1 MRARSLFASALLA
14 SFATASCSLVRSPLL
29 EDPCVVCVSPDRCV
43 AGRCVAGDG
52 GLSLDAPVDMQDSG
66 LVDAPADSAAV
77 DAPVD
82 VAVDVG
88 VDAGSCA
95 DGVLSGDE
103 SDVDCGGACP
113 SCGACQGCR
122 SADDCAGAAACRAG
136 RCEAVL
142 TPVLSSTREVD
153 AFVRADGAVLL
164 AHYAPGTFHSM
175 YDPFVSQVTT
185 AAGGE
190 AAPPGFAPDPCFES
204 GHLSFAEFVPAGRV
218 VEFACGV
225 AEEAAA
231 RVSSS
236 ELFRDFSP
244 GDHGVPHSA
253 GAPGWGHISAAGSGL
268 GRARFGVCGT
278 TLDPTVGG
286 VGMCTGPRA
295 TDASTHVAS
304 FTSGPRGSYVGCDGA
319 MCAGTACPHVWV
331 WLLP

>member
-1 MRARSLFASALLA
+1 MRARSVFASAVLA
-14 SFATASCSLVRSPLL
+14 AFATTSCSLVRSPLID
-29 EDPCVVCVSPDRCV
+29 DPCVACALPDRCV

-52 GLSLDAPVDMQDSG
+52 GLRLDAPVGMPDSG
-66 LVDAPADSAAV
+66 LVDAPADSASG

-82 VAVDVG
+82 VGA
-88 VDAGSCA
+88 DAGSCA

-122 SADDCAGAAACRAG
+122 DSGDCAGGRACRTG

-142 TPVLSSTREVD
+142 TTVVSSAGERD
-153 AFVRADGAVLL
+153 AFVRGDGAVLL
-164 AHYAPGTFHSM
+164 AHYAPGTFHSTF
-175 YDPFVSQVTT
+175 DPFVSQVTT
-185 AAGGE
+185 VAGGE
-190 AAPPGFAPDPCFES
+190 TAPPGFAPDPCFAS
-204 GHLSFAEFVPAGRV
+204 GHLNFADFAPAGRG

-225 AEEAAA
+225 SEEAAS
-231 RVSSS
+231 RVSSR

-253 GAPGWGHISAAGSGL
+253 GAPGWAHISAAGSGL

-295 TDASTHVAS
+295 TDASTHIAS